1 MSDQKSRNP
10 KSKRLRRKLRDGKIE
25 LRMKKGM
32 SDNEANERASVIR
45 ASLVFSNPVF
55 GCREHFYKN
64 WKTNW
69 FL

>member
-45 ASLVFSNPVF
+45 ASLVFSNTVC
-55 GCREHFYKN
+55 GCREHELVSMN
-64 WKTNW
+64 
-69 FL
+69 L